1 MFVDKYQRVL
11 RSDGK
16 WMKRRNYP
24 IKIPLRKALDDPYEA
39 IYFKK
44 KDITTGEIM
53 VQNIS
58 SAGDFFF
65 SDEIP
70 ENSPKSALCEYIGKL

>member
-16 WMKRRNYP
+16 WMKRSNYP
-24 IKIPLRKALDDPYEA
+24 IKIPLRKALDVPYEA

-44 KDITTGEIM
+44 KDITMEEIIG
-53 VQNIS
+53 QNIS
-58 SAGDFFF
+58 SVGDFFF
-65 SDEIP
+65 ADQMP
-70 ENSPKSALCEYIGKL
+70 GNSLKSALCEYIGKL